1 MSGVFENEVVYGP
14 GGHNPAKPNNNIV
27 SQKSVELPIPVAN
40 ERQIRARAAAA
51 LAANKTFLAIASPTA
66 AQVAAQTKAL
76 TRQTNAILRI
86 LMSQFDDASD
96 T

>member
-14 GGHNPAKPNNNIV
+14 GGHNPAKPNSNVV
-27 SQKSVELPIPVAN
+27 STRQVELPVQVAN
-40 ERQIRARAAAA
+40 ERQVRSKATAA
-51 LAANKTFLAIASPTA
+51 LTVNKTFLAIANPTA

-76 TRQTNAILRI
+76 TRQTNALIRML
-86 LMSQFDDASD
+86 LYQFDDSSD